1 MDKIKEKPQAT
12 SSIREKIKAA
22 PKELVHRG
30 LEDGTDRLRT
40 QLRDAAQQGRR
51 DDYGGDQIEDTAAG
65 GMRRMERG
73 AEKLIKEKRKSRT
86 SRVAD
91 VPDGPAAESAGSES
105 HAGEHTGGPKAE
117 TAHGPTES
125 MADAG
130 QRIKTKD
137 AYLRAQTETQV
148 SGLSPERTQGQQPF
162 IRERG
167 RQAAQKSAQDRV
179 ERMRQPTGSGQEP
192 ARPVRD
198 RRSSGRTAHG
208 NGGRQDRTVS
218 PTRPK
223 AEPVRD
229 AGLLPKGKDRAPAIK
244 EAGRSRAVHHAK
256 PAAHAPRQAVKK
268 ANHAGRTAVHAGRGA
283 ARAAQSARTARAA
296 QQAVL
301 SRQAAKRAGTA
312 AKKAAAKAG
321 NALRAILAAAKSLIA
336 AAAAGGSVVLA
347 LLVFICLIG
356 MLIASPFGIL
366 FANEPADSSS
376 VALSTAIAQVNVE
389 YAGKL
394 EELQAGDYDQI
405 IIDGAPPDWREI
417 VAVFAVKTAGTNDG
431 VDVVTL
437 DADRVARLKEVFW
450 DMTVL
455 SSEVET
461 IDHPDSDP
469 DDGEDDSWTET
480 ILTISVTGRTV
491 DEMREHY
498 AFTDEQNDMLD
509 DLLENLDLLGGA
521 IGNLAVTEADAK
533 ELLASLP
540 ADLSAERREII
551 ETACQLVGKVNY
563 FWGGKSLVLG
573 WDSRWGTTMQ
583 VTAAGSSSSG
593 TYRPYGM
600 DCSGY
605 VDWVFYNAT
614 GGEYI
619 IGHGG
624 GASAQHSYCTAISW
638 DEAMPGDLVF
648 YPEDSH
654 VGIVGGR
661 DESGDLLIIHCASGY
676 NNVVITGIEGFTSI
690 GRPVYFSD

>member
-1 MDKIKEKPQAT
+1 
-12 SSIREKIKAA
+12 
-22 PKELVHRG
+22 
-30 LEDGTDRLRT
+30 
-40 QLRDAAQQGRR
+40 
-51 DDYGGDQIEDTAAG
+51 
-65 GMRRMERG
+65 MR
-73 AEKLIKEKRKSRT
+73 
-86 SRVAD
+86 
-91 VPDGPAAESAGSES
+91 
-105 HAGEHTGGPKAE
+105 
-117 TAHGPTES
+117 
-125 MADAG
+125 
-130 QRIKTKD
+130 
-137 AYLRAQTETQV
+137 
-148 SGLSPERTQGQQPF
+148 
-162 IRERG
+162 
-167 RQAAQKSAQDRV
+167 
-179 ERMRQPTGSGQEP
+179 
-192 ARPVRD
+192 
-198 RRSSGRTAHG
+198 
-208 NGGRQDRTVS
+208 
-218 PTRPK
+218 
-223 AEPVRD
+223 
-229 AGLLPKGKDRAPAIK
+229 
-244 EAGRSRAVHHAK
+244 HAK
-256 PAAHAPRQAVKK
+256 PVAGSSRRVVKTVD
-268 ANHAGRTAVHAGRGA
+268 HAGRAAAQTGRGA
-283 ARAAQSARTARAA
+283 TRAAQSAKAAHVAQQTARF
-296 QQAVL
+296 
-301 SRQAAKRAGTA
+301 RQAAKQAGSA

-321 NALRAILAAAKSLIA
+321 NALRAIYAAAKSLIA

-347 LLVFICLIG
+347 LLVLICVVGL
-356 MLIASPFGIL
+356 LIASPFGIL
-366 FANEPADSSS
+366 FANEPADSTS
-376 VALSTAIAQVNVE
+376 VALSTAIAQINVE

-450 DMTVL
+450 EMTSL
-455 SSEVET
+455 SSAVET

-480 ILTISVTGRTV
+480 ILTISVTGKTV

-533 ELLASLP
+533 KLLASLP
-540 ADLSAERREII
+540 AGLSAERRAVI

-583 VTAAGSSSSG
+583 VTAPGSSSSG

-624 GASAQHSYCTAISW
+624 GASAQHTYCSAISW
-638 DEAMPGDLVF
+638 DEALPGDLVF

-661 DESGDLLIIHCASGY
+661 DESGNLLIIHCASGY